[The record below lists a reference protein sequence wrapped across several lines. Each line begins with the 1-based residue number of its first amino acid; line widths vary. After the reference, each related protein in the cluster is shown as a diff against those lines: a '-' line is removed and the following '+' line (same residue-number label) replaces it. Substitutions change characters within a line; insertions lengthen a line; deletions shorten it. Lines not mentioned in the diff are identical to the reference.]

1 VLTFKYDAFLYTFRV
16 MFSTF
21 YPTLLPNLPLYR
33 DLCEAYICIQRTQG
47 NETGRSLYEVKN
59 TVV

>member
-1 VLTFKYDAFLYTFRV
+1 